1 MPLPLLP
8 ALSLVYSSASYS
20 LPVSLSPSA
29 PVHPI
34 ILTHRSPVLCSRVL
48 STEWPPPGY
57 ASTAYWACC
66 HLYLSPP
73 PPSLSFLLSLLLCF
87 VIHFYFYFFYLFPLF
102 FIFVPVLLSFVPLPV
117 LLVLLP
123 APAPI
128 LVPVSV
134 SVPVVVLVLSAVA
147 VIPPFSSFTFHLPPR
162 SSLPPPHLVLNTFLV
177 IKPARLFQG
186 KQ

>member
-73 PPSLSFLLSLLLCF
+73 PPFPVFSSLTSSLFCDSLLL
-87 VIHFYFYFFYLFPLF
+87 
-102 FIFVPVLLSFVPLPV
+102 LLLLPLPT
-117 LLVLLP
+117 LLHICP
-123 APAPI
+123 C
-128 LVPVSV
+128 
-134 SVPVVVLVLSAVA
+134 
-147 VIPPFSSFTFHLPPR
+147 SSFFRSSSCPSCSTSCSCSDSSSCFCFRSGRCSCSFRRCCNSTLFIFHLPP
-162 SSLPPPHLVLNTFLV
+162 STSLFPSPPP
-177 IKPARLFQG
+177 PCS
-186 KQ
+186 